1 MKHCIYQFRF
11 KCVNRTYSHGTVKK
25 WLATALLLLVGITA
39 SAASIDETT
48 ALATATRFL
57 QDKVDVKM
65 RGAAPVTLHLVGTR
79 ISAVNADVA
88 DYYVYT
94 TDDGC
99 AFVIVAGD
107 DRAQEVLAY
116 GDTGLDMNRIP
127 KAMQWM
133 LDRYAAQL
141 EYLQAH
147 PEISAD
153 ANLRSSGKGL
163 TVAPLV
169 TCQWDQGTPYNNRCP
184 NDQGTRCATGCGATA
199 MAQVMYRWK
208 FPAVAPELPAYVT
221 RTAQLNMPA
230 LPSIPLDWDNM
241 LDSYKNV
248 NYTADQADAVAWLM
262 LYCGQACYMDYS
274 ANASDA
280 RDMEYML
287 TAMMTLGY
295 HATSAERAQYS
306 YDDWNAMMMEEMEAG
321 RPILYHA
328 KVSPTSG
335 HVFVVDGCDDGKY
348 HINWGWSGSGDGY
361 FELDAFVVGNYSFTL
376 DQMMAYQIAPNESGE
391 PIQAYDVAIDGIYY
405 RIDGDEAVVVN
416 KDSRFNSYRGD
427 VTIPDQITVDGRTLA
442 VTSIGNSAFRN
453 CDELTHVTLG
463 NAVETIGNSA
473 FLNATALTG
482 VTMGNALTTIGPNAF
497 AGCTALTNV
506 TLPSSVKEIK
516 MSAFESCHNL
526 LGVTTSSPSLVIGN
540 FAFAYCS
547 KLAKATFVNGDLNIG
562 EYAFMGCQSLGLL
575 TFGDGQTT
583 IGTWSFYNCS
593 SLRTVTFGN
602 GAKVIGYAAFGYCS
616 GLTTVNFGTGDLSF
630 DSFCFYGTGL
640 TTVNITDVKSWCTA
654 TFTDANS
661 NPLNITHSLSLN
673 GKPVKELV
681 IDDDVEFISD
691 YAFYGCTPLTSVT
704 MGKAMTSVGAR
715 AFTGCNVIKTVT
727 CLAVTPPALN
737 TKNAFNNTVY
747 TSATLNVP
755 LRSLE
760 QYSSTAYWSSF
771 KNIVGIDTGDM
782 PGDVNGDGAISISD
796 VTALIQMLLDGT
808 SSTAADVDG
817 SGNVNIE
824 DVTALITQLLNK
836 N

>member
-1 MKHCIYQFRF
+1 MKHDEQLAMIPVGRSSSA
-11 KCVNRTYSHGTVKK
+11 VMK
-25 WLATALLLLVGITA
+25 WLVAVLLLLVGITA
-39 SAASIDETT
+39 SAASIDEST
-48 ALATATRFL
+48 ARATAARFL

-65 RGAAPVTLHLVGTR
+65 RGAAPVTLHHVGTR
-79 ISAVNADVA
+79 MSAVNADVA

-94 TDDGC
+94 TADGGS
-99 AFVIVAGD
+99 FVIVAGD

-116 GDTGLDMNRIP
+116 GNTGLDMNRIP
-127 KAMQWM
+127 EAMQWM
-133 LDRYAAQL
+133 LDRYAAQM
-141 EYLQAH
+141 EYLQTH
-147 PEISAD
+147 PEVLAD

-163 TVAPLV
+163 TVAPMV

-221 RTAQLNMPA
+221 RTSQLNMPA

-262 LYCGQACYMDYS
+262 RYCGQACYMDYS

-295 HATSAERAQYS
+295 HATSAERDQYS

-361 FELDAFVVGNYSFTL
+361 FELDAFIVGNYSFTL
-376 DQMMAYQIAPNESGE
+376 DQMMAYQISPNESGE

-405 RIDGDEAVVVN
+405 RIDGDEAAVVN

-497 AGCTALTNV
+497 AGCTALTNM

-516 MSAFESCHNL
+516 MSAFESCGNL
-526 LGVTTSSPSLVIGN
+526 LGVTTSSPSLAIGN

-575 TFGDGQTT
+575 NFGDGETT
-583 IGTWSFYNCS
+583 IGTWAFYNCS

-602 GAKVIGYAAFGYCS
+602 GTKVIGYAAFGYCS
-616 GLTTVNFGTGDLSF
+616 GLTTVNFGTGELSF

-640 TTVNITDVKSWCTA
+640 TSVNITDVKSWCTA

-727 CLAVTPPALN
+727 CFAVTLPALN
-737 TKNAFNNTVY
+737 TKNSFNNTVY

-755 LRSLE
+755 SRSLE

-808 SSTAADVDG
+808 SSAAADVDG

>member
-1 MKHCIYQFRF
+1 MTMKHDEQFVMMR
-11 KCVNRTYSHGTVKK
+11 VERSSGAVMR
-25 WLATALLLLVGITA
+25 WLATVLLLLMGVTA
-39 SAASIDETT
+39 SAASIDEST
-48 ALATATRFL
+48 ARATATRFF
-57 QDKVDVKM
+57 QNKVDVKL
-65 RGAAPVTLHLVGTR
+65 RGAVSGTLHHVGTR
-79 ISAVNADVA
+79 MSAVNADVA

-94 TDDGC
+94 TEDGR

-107 DRAQEVLAY
+107 DRAQEILAY

-127 KAMQWM
+127 DAMQWM
-133 LDRYAAQL
+133 LDHYAAQM
-141 EYLQAH
+141 EYLQTH
-147 PEISAD
+147 PEASVSTKM
-153 ANLRSSGKGL
+153 RSSGKGL

-199 MAQVMYRWK
+199 MAQLMYRWK

-221 RTAQLNMPA
+221 RSSQLNMPA

-241 LDSYKNV
+241 LDTYKNV
-248 NYTADQADAVAWLM
+248 NYTAEQADAVAWLM
-262 LYCGQACYMDYS
+262 RYCGQACYMDYS

-306 YDDWNAMMMEEMEAG
+306 YDEWNAMMMEEMEAG

-361 FELDAFVVGNYSFTL
+361 FELDAFIVGSYSFTL
-376 DQMMAYQIAPNESGE
+376 DQMMAYQISPNESGE
-391 PIQAYDVAIDGIYY
+391 PIQAYDVAVDGIYY

-416 KDSRFNSYRGD
+416 KDSRFNSYKGE
-427 VTIPDQITVDGRTLA
+427 VTIPDQIVVDGRTLA

-497 AGCTALTNV
+497 AGCTALSNM
-506 TLPSSVKEIK
+506 TLPSSLKEIK
-516 MSAFESCHNL
+516 MSAFESCNNL
-526 LGVTTSSPSLVIGN
+526 LGITTSSQSLSIGN

-547 KLAKATFVNGDLNIG
+547 KLAKASFTDGDLNISD
-562 EYAFMGCQSLGLL
+562 YAFMGCQSLGML
-575 TFGDGQTT
+575 TFGDGETT
-583 IGTWSFYNCS
+583 IGTWAFYNCT

-640 TTVNITDVKSWCTA
+640 TSVNITDVKSWCTA

-681 IDDDVEFISD
+681 IDDNVESISD

-704 MGKAMTSVGAR
+704 MGQAMMSVGAR

-737 TKNAFNNTVY
+737 TKNAFNNSVY

-755 LRSLE
+755 SRSLE
-760 QYSSTAYWSSF
+760 LYSSTAYWSSF

-782 PGDVNGDGAISISD
+782 PGDVNGDGKVSIDDVTDLIQMLLEGSSSAAADVDGNGKVNIDD
-796 VTALIQMLLDGT
+796 VTALI
-808 SSTAADVDG
+808 S
-817 SGNVNIE
+817 
-824 DVTALITQLLNK
+824 QLLSK